1 VNEDTPDQTGTTKTT
16 GSELARARQRLS
28 LSLEDI
34 ARRTKI
40 SATYLAAIERD
51 QLQQLPGGLYSRA
64 FVRAY
69 AREVGCDPD
78 DMVRRFQLT
87 PEPPAISQLAAAE
100 PLRLPVSVDIDD
112 RRASRYLQMI
122 AIAIIASGGLYS
134 VSGHELHL
142 SMLLSRPK
150 IATTPP
156 VAPHEAPASP
166 PPKATSGEIPKQ
178 AQTAEQTSTAISV
191 DVQTRGE
198 CWLSATADGQRL
210 FYRLLA
216 AGEAAHIVAND
227 SIVLRVGDAAAVS
240 LIINGTAGRPLGAAG
255 EPVTIRLTPQN
266 YHDFLNGRLTPEK
279 TDGKVS

>member
-1 VNEDTPDQTGTTKTT
+1 VNEDIPDQTCTTKTT

-40 SATYLAAIERD
+40 SVTYLAAIERD

-78 DMVRRFQLT
+78 DIVRRFQLT
-87 PEPPAISQLAAAE
+87 PEQPAISQLAVE

-112 RRASRYLQMI
+112 RRTSRYLQMI
-122 AIAIIASGGLYS
+122 AIAIIASGGLYAA
-134 VSGHELHL
+134 SGHGLHL
-142 SMLLSRPK
+142 SILSSKPK
-150 IATTPP
+150 IATTAA
-156 VAPHEAPASP
+156 VATHEAAVSPA
-166 PPKATSGEIPKQ
+166 PKATSGEIPKETP
-178 AQTAEQTSTAISV
+178 TAEQTSTAISV

-210 FYRLLA
+210 FYRLLT

-266 YHDFLNGRLTPEK
+266 YRDFLNGRITPER